1 MRTLKFLFISRLC
14 VYNIYVHFQRMATM
28 INFQKKV
35 RKKGEEV
42 NNNESLVCDI
52 CSVICKS
59 GANLRRQRTH
69 DDREDSCDTC
79 GISIIGLHKLMSHK
93 RRHETFLC
101 QNCNENILLPN
112 KSRHLKSCRIHEC
125 DKCDFKTTTENKLA
139 SHLKTHNRKQ
149 CGICGYM
156 ARNEAI
162 LEIHS
167 QKKHVPNY

>member
-1 MRTLKFLFISRLC
+1 VRILKFLFISRLC
-14 VYNIYVHFQRMATM
+14 VYNIYVHFQRMATT

-35 RKKGEEV
+35 RKKGKEV

-93 RRHETFLC
+93 RRHVFVLGLTKHMSHYKDF
-101 QNCNENILLPN
+101 
-112 KSRHLKSCRIHEC
+112 RIA
-125 DKCDFKTTTENKLA
+125 D
-139 SHLKTHNRKQ
+139 
-149 CGICGYM
+149 G
-156 ARNEAI
+156 
-162 LEIHS
+162 
-167 QKKHVPNY
+167 

>member
-1 MRTLKFLFISRLC
+1 MILMILKRKISVMILKVLFISRLC
-14 VYNIYVHFQRMATM
+14 VYNVYDHFQRMATT

-93 RRHETFLC
+93 RRHVFVLGLTKHMSSVNLC
-101 QNCNENILLPN
+101 
-112 KSRHLKSCRIHEC
+112 
-125 DKCDFKTTTENKLA
+125 
-139 SHLKTHNRKQ
+139 
-149 CGICGYM
+149 
-156 ARNEAI
+156 
-162 LEIHS
+162 
-167 QKKHVPNY
+167 